1 MSRVASDAAAFVG
14 NLILDHRV
22 RVGMTQDDLASA
34 SGIDSA
40 NIRAHEKGRSMPSIQ
55 TLVRIASALGIAPG
69 KLVEG
74 LTLELFDLEK
84 RKSAEQP
91 RESR

>member
-1 MSRVASDAAAFVG
+1 MPRVASDAAIHVG
-14 NLILDHRV
+14 GLILAHRQ
-22 RVGMTQDDLASA
+22 RIGMTQDELAAA

-69 KLVEG
+69 ALLDG
-74 LTLELFDLEK
+74 LTLERFDLEK
-84 RKSAEQP
+84 QKSAGLP
-91 RESR
+91 SKTR